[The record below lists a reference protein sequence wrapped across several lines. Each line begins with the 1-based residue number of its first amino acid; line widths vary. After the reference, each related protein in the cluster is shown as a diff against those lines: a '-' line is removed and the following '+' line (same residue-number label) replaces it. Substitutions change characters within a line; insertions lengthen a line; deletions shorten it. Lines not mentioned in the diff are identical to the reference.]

1 MKSVTDIEKML
12 EEIKEF
18 NKRIAYLELDSH
30 LVFMCHP
37 DTKKIVNTALKELN
51 VPMDDEHIHIYES
64 NYYSPGDVYMVTDR
78 KLKRQILKQHGIK
91 VQGDEYI
98 MYKTY
103 FNSDGN
109 MNTTTINY
117 TYTTRTNHGFNYWG

>member
-1 MKSVTDIEKML
+1 MTDIEKMI

-18 NKRIAYLELDSH
+18 NKRIAYSELDSH

-37 DTKKIVNTALKELN
+37 DTRKIIDTAFKEVGLT
-51 VPMDDEHIHIYES
+51 MDDEFVHVYES
-64 NYYSPGDVYMVTDR
+64 IYYTPGDVYNVTDK

-91 VQGDEYI
+91 VQDDEYI

-117 TYTTRTNHGFNYWG
+117 IYTTRTNHGFNYWG

>member
-1 MKSVTDIEKML
+1 MTDIEKMI
-12 EEIKEF
+12 EEIKKHNE
-18 NKRIAYLELDSH
+18 KVAYSELESH

-37 DTKKIVNTALKELN
+37 DTRKIIDTAFKEVGLTI
-51 VPMDDEHIHIYES
+51 DDKFVHVYES
-64 NYYSPGDVYMVTDR
+64 NYYTPGDVYNVTDK

-103 FNSDGN
+103 FNGDGN

-117 TYTTRTNHGFNYWG
+117 TYTIKTNNGFNYWG